1 MRKLTIATLA
11 ALSLFATAAAG
22 EPAQNID
29 PRAHPNLAEAQRLS
43 AQAWQRITAA
53 QVANKYQL
61 GGHAQRAKDLLE
73 QANAQLKLAAETADR
88 NRR

>member
-1 MRKLTIATLA
+1 MRKILIGAFA
-11 ALSLFATAAAG
+11 VLSLYARAGAG
-22 EPAQNID
+22 EPAQNVD

-43 AQAWQRITAA
+43 ALAWQRIAAA
-53 QVANKYQL
+53 QVANRFML

-73 QANAQLKLAAETADR
+73 QANAQLKLAADTADR